1 MKKNL
6 SIIFLSVVLICL
18 IVLLIVLNKPAE
30 SNIKAITVQIDI
42 YENGDIVVGETAIL
56 DYDDKFNERWR
67 DIKYDKL
74 HDLNPLF
81 DDVDKEKYINDKAQ
95 LTEAKITQV
104 VKDGQIVTHRIY
116 TGYSGDGDYDKF
128 GDKIECDPYSDSC
141 ESLYVDAT
149 NIGGL
154 GGDVEITYKYKLE
167 GMLTQYNDV
176 TELNFCLYEYFEGD
190 VEQISVSVDIIAD
203 TTKHKERD
211 FYAYGHG
218 PINGKVIKQVID
230 KYNIT
235 DSDFSF
241 EASDLKKNDSFEIRI
256 LMPNEIFT
264 DIDSKNIVEA
274 DMFDEIY
281 QYESKLLKDTKK
293 RFNVKFIID
302 VITALVIPC
311 TLIIIFIVYRKYD
324 REYKSSFDG
333 EYYRELPSNIPPAH
347 MSYLYNFGKTISE
360 DVTATILNLIR
371 KKVLILDDNG
381 EGVNEDNPNY
391 ILKYNPDSSNNN
403 TLEIHEIRLI
413 DLIINDIGDTEKVS
427 FDEIK
432 TYGNSYK
439 NAENFQK
446 KMNAFRDDIKKE
458 CKKYDFFEKGLTK
471 KKAKVSGYG
480 IGLFIIG
487 VIIVF
492 LTFMFELDNIYNLL
506 IFFGSAIIYFLYI
519 ASIKKRSRNGNDEY
533 HKWKAYKKFLEEFST
548 FEDYPI
554 PSIVVWEEYLP
565 YATSLKIA
573 DRVMEQLEVNLP
585 SESVDGGMN
594 ITYMNSF
601 YYRRKQRH
609 FIYVMNSTWI
619 SLRMECRQTIASHQI
634 RSSGGGRGGGFSGG
648 SSFGGG
654 GGGSRAR

>member
-6 SIIFLSVVLICL
+6 SIIILSVVLICL
-18 IVLLIVLNKPAE
+18 IVFLFIINKPAE

-67 DIKYDKL
+67 DIKFDKL

-81 DDVDKEKYINDKAQ
+81 DDIDQSKYINDRAE
-95 LTEAKITQV
+95 LTEAEITQV
-104 VKDGQIVTHRIY
+104 IKDGQIVTHRIY

-128 GDKIECDPYSDSC
+128 GDKIECDPYSDNC

-154 GGDVEITYKYKLE
+154 GGSVEISYKYKIE

-176 TELNFCLYEYFEGD
+176 TELNYCLYEYFEGD
-190 VEQISVSVDIIAD
+190 VDQISVSVDIIAD
-203 TTKHKERD
+203 TSKHKEND

-218 PINGKVIKQVID
+218 PINGKIIKQVID

-235 DSDFSF
+235 DPDFSF
-241 EASDLKKNDSFEIRI
+241 EASDLKKNDFFEIRI

-264 DIDSKNIVEA
+264 DIDSKNIVEV

-281 QYESKLLKDTKK
+281 AYEGKLLKEKNLK
-293 RFNVKFIID
+293 FNVKFIID
-302 VITALVIPC
+302 ILTALIIPS

-324 REYKSSFDG
+324 REYKSSFEG
-333 EYYRELPSNIPPAH
+333 EYYRELPSDIPPAH
-347 MSYLYNFGKTISE
+347 MSYLYYFGKTVNE

-381 EGVNEDNPNY
+381 EGVNEDDPNY
-391 ILKYNPDSSNNN
+391 ILKYDPENPNNE
-403 TLEIHEIRLI
+403 TLQIHEIRLI

-432 TYGNSYK
+432 AYGTNYK
-439 NAENFQK
+439 HAENFQK
-446 KMNAFRDDIKKE
+446 KMLAFKNDIKKE
-458 CKKYDFFEKGLTK
+458 CKNYDFFEKGLTK

-487 VIIVF
+487 VITLF
-492 LTFMFELDNIYNLL
+492 LTFMLELDNLYNLL
-506 IFFGSAIIYFLYI
+506 IIFGLAIIYLLYV
-519 ASIKKRSRNGNDEY
+519 ASIKKRSKKGNDEY
-533 HKWKAYKKFLEEFST
+533 HKWEAYKKFLEEFST

-554 PSIVVWEEYLP
+554 PSIVIWEEYLP

-573 DRVMEQLEVNLP
+573 DRVMKQLEVNLP
-585 SESVDGGMN
+585 SEPIEGGMN
-594 ITYMNSF
+594 LTYMNSF

-609 FIYVMNSTWI
+609 FIYAMNNTWL

-634 RSSGGGRGGGFSGG
+634 RSSGGGRGGFSGG